1 MSILKNN
8 LEAKI
13 TKDIKKNKNLS
24 EASNFP
30 IDLFEVDLRQTFGK
44 MIFLGLMRERI
55 EEDDSGLFVGEVIE
69 RTYNVFL
76 PEKNERISI
85 KVSASEPAYEFA
97 NGTEIT
103 IEDVQLTEFATA
115 NDFGLGIRCSKIKP
129 VGNVK
134 QEQPKQEQPKQE
146 EHKK

>member
-1 MSILKNN
+1 MSILKNS

-13 TKDIKKNKNLS
+13 QKDIKKNKQLS
-24 EASNFP
+24 EASTFP
-30 IDLFEVDLRQTFGK
+30 IDLFKVDLKQTFGK
-44 MIFLGLMRERI
+44 MIFLGLMREKL

-76 PEKNERISI
+76 PEKGERISI
-85 KVSASEPAYEFA
+85 KVPASEPVYEFA

-103 IEDVQLTEFATA
+103 IENVELTEYANA

-129 VGNVK
+129 VGAVK
-134 QEQPKQEQPKQE
+134 QEQPKQEQPKD

>member
-1 MSILKNN
+1 MSILKNS

-13 TKDIKKNKNLS
+13 SKDIKKNKNLS

-30 IDLFEVDLRQTFGK
+30 IDLFEVDLKKTFGK
-44 MIFLGLMRERI
+44 MIFLGLMREKL

-76 PEKNERISI
+76 PEKGERISI
-85 KVSASEPAYEFA
+85 KVPATEPAYEFA

-103 IEDVQLTEFATA
+103 IENVELTEFATN

-134 QEQPKQEQPKQE
+134 QEHPKQEQPKQE

>member
-1 MSILKNN
+1 MSILKNS
-8 LEAKI
+8 LESKI
-13 TKDIKKNKNLS
+13 QKDIKKNKELS

-30 IDLFEVDLRQTFGK
+30 IDLFEVDLKQTFGK

-55 EEDDSGLFVGEVIE
+55 EEDDSGLFVGEVVE

-76 PEKNERISI
+76 PERNERISI
-85 KVSASEPAYEFA
+85 KVPATEPAYEFS

-103 IEDVQLTEFATA
+103 IEDVQLTAFATA

-129 VGNVK
+129 IGSVR
-134 QEQPKQEQPKQE
+134 QEQPKQEQPKE